1 MSMVSGPKFGFRTLM
16 PICGI
21 AMLAILPVLLI
32 GCSVG
37 GGSSSS
43 PDATPQPTVAPTP
56 TPVAQLGSVI
66 WTTSLAP
73 NGEPVED
80 IDAFPRDAVTIHAAV
95 SVDTVQAGETL
106 TATWALDGVAI
117 DAIDSTV
124 TIDEASEM
132 GWVSFSL
139 AWEGETLW
147 PVGVLEVAI
156 TAGSGA
162 TTTGEI
168 QIEST

>member
-1 MSMVSGPKFGFRTLM
+1 MVSGPIFGLRALR
-16 PICGI
+16 PIRSI
-21 AMLAILPVLLI
+21 AILALLSGLLI

-66 WTTSLAP
+66 WTTGLAP

-80 IDAFPRDAVTIHAAV
+80 LDAFSREALAIHAAV
-95 SVDTVQAGETL
+95 PVETVRAGETL
-106 TATWALDGVAI
+106 TATWALDGVPI

-124 TIDEASEM
+124 TIDEASDM

-147 PVGVLEVAI
+147 PVGLLEVAI
-156 TAGSGA
+156 TASSGA

>member
-1 MSMVSGPKFGFRTLM
+1 MVLGPTFGFRTLRS
-16 PICGI
+16 IRGI
-21 AMLAILPVLLI
+21 AMPAMLSVLLI

-43 PDATPQPTVAPTP
+43 PDTTPQPTVEPTP

-80 IDAFPRDAVTIHAAV
+80 LDAFSREALTIHAAV
-95 SVDTVQAGETL
+95 PVETVQAGETL
-106 TATWALDGVAI
+106 TATWALDGVPI

-124 TIDEASEM
+124 TIEEVSEM
-132 GWVSFSL
+132 GWVSFSI

-147 PVGVLEVAI
+147 PVGILEVTI
-156 TAGSGA
+156 TASSGA
-162 TTTGEI
+162 TTTGVI